1 MNINLNF
8 LFHVL
13 LTIVINIEFS
23 FQQKTI
29 TFLLETSSSSDH
41 MFPYIPIHISSSDNN
56 KLFLLSTSFSQ
67 SLLFDNTK
75 KQSPISLVNE
85 EPATAVYYKSSIIG
99 YYSKSQISLNCEINQ
114 KNSTLTIDDYDFLK
128 VDINANSAVMMYQPE
143 NFGGVFA
150 LPRRSNY
157 YHDSIFKK
165 FYHKQY
171 INENIFGLFGDKKLI
186 VGTYENIINEGKINS
201 DLIRNCYLYILDNKL
216 YSQWVCKA
224 NYLII
229 TNDTSTIGNKT
240 TNDYLKVNLNVVF
253 EPMIY
258 PIILPLILKDQII
271 NNLISNKE
279 KCELYKQ
286 NNNDFMFRTN
296 HINSSDLELYS
307 IKCLKNDTIQSISQ
321 LVNEIQMKTFSIVLN
336 GFVYTLSDT
345 SLFSEDE
352 SAFYL
357 NIMFA
362 NKKDNNYMVLG
373 NVFLNQ
379 LDGIIYN
386 DPEAKIYFIV
396 KETNI
401 PIHIQSVTKDKR
413 EKRGVLFFLFTI
425 IGVAFVILL
434 ALLIPYFF
442 YWRSKRKMLDRLNYE
457 IIYRRVDDVQ
467 KEMLNTA
474 E

>member
-1 MNINLNF
+1 
-8 LFHVL
+8 
-13 LTIVINIEFS
+13 
-23 FQQKTI
+23 
-29 TFLLETSSSSDH
+29 
-41 MFPYIPIHISSSDNN
+41 
-56 KLFLLSTSFSQ
+56 
-67 SLLFDNTK
+67 
-75 KQSPISLVNE
+75 
-85 EPATAVYYKSSIIG
+85 
-99 YYSKSQISLNCEINQ
+99 
-114 KNSTLTIDDYDFLK
+114 
-128 VDINANSAVMMYQPE
+128 
-143 NFGGVFA
+143 
-150 LPRRSNY
+150 
-157 YHDSIFKK
+157 
-165 FYHKQY
+165 
-171 INENIFGLFGDKKLI
+171 
-186 VGTYENIINEGKINS
+186 
-201 DLIRNCYLYILDNKL
+201 
-216 YSQWVCKA
+216 
-224 NYLII
+224 
-229 TNDTSTIGNKT
+229 
-240 TNDYLKVNLNVVF
+240 
-253 EPMIY
+253 
-258 PIILPLILKDQII
+258 
-271 NNLISNKE
+271 
-279 KCELYKQ
+279 
-286 NNNDFMFRTN
+286 
-296 HINSSDLELYS
+296 
-307 IKCLKNDTIQSISQ
+307 
-321 LVNEIQMKTFSIVLN
+321 MKTFSIVLN

-401 PIHIQSVTKDKR
+401 PINIQSVTKDKR